1 MASPKNKTANSS
13 TTKNNKFWNF
23 VARDE
28 QANAP
33 AELVLYGDIS
43 SETSW
48 YDDEITPKQFDADLK
63 ALGDVDEITVRI
75 NSGGGDVFAANAIYT
90 RLKDHKA
97 RINVKIDGWAAS
109 AATII
114 AMAGDTIQIPANGV
128 FMIHNPKM
136 GVLGYYSAAEFDKL
150 SAELAVIKQSII
162 NAYCLKTGKKSE
174 EISDLMDIE
183 TWYDGKQAVDGG
195 FCTELMFDD
204 VTTEV
209 EDATHIVVNSVQM
222 SLKDYKNLPQVLK
235 EQRENTANLS
245 QTAENMLFN
254 CRNSGSFTN
263 NTPTALSP
271 KPTEKG
277 ADEMEIKT
285 VDELKAAY
293 PELTAQIENAAIAAE
308 RKRIKDIESVSLA
321 GYEKITNAAKF
332 ENPISSGELAMQIIA
347 EQKKQNA
354 DYTANVE
361 ADVVDSGV
369 NGVAPENHEAA
380 NNAGDDSKE
389 NPYMKAINKVLPERK
404 EG

>member
-1 MASPKNKTANSS
+1 MANQTAPNKPKNNR
-13 TTKNNKFWNF
+13 FWDF
-23 VARDE
+23 VARNSEADT
-28 QANAP
+28 P
-33 AELVLYGDIS
+33 AELILYGDIS
-43 SETSW
+43 SGNSW
-48 YDDEITPKQFDADLK
+48 YDDEITPKQFDKELK

-97 RINVKIDGWAAS
+97 KINVKIDGWAAS

-114 AMAGDTIQIPANGV
+114 AMAGDTIQIPASGV

-174 EISDLMDIE
+174 EISNLMDIE
-183 TWYDGKQAVDGG
+183 TWFDGKQAVDNG

-209 EDATHIVVNSVQM
+209 EDATHIVVNSVHM
-222 SLKDYKNLPQVLK
+222 SLKDYKNFPKILK
-235 EQRENTANLS
+235 EQHENTENLN
-245 QTAENMLFN
+245 QTAANMLFN
-254 CRNSGSFTN
+254 CHNSGSFTN
-263 NTPTALSP
+263 KTPTALP
-271 KPTEKG
+271 QPTEKG

-285 VDELKAAY
+285 VNELKAAY

-347 EQKKQNA
+347 EQKKQKA
-354 DYTANVE
+354 AYTANVE
-361 ADVVDSGV
+361 ADVADSGV
-369 NGVAPENHEAA
+369 NDVSPENHEAA
-380 NNAGDDSKE
+380 NNAADSKE
-389 NPYMKAINKVLPERK
+389 DPFMKAINKVLPERK

>member
-1 MASPKNKTANSS
+1 MANGSATG
-13 TTKNNKFWNF
+13 NNKFWNF
-23 VARDE
+23 VAQNE

-43 SETSW
+43 SENSW
-48 YDDEITPKQFDADLK
+48 YDDEITPKQFDEELK

-97 RINVKIDGWAAS
+97 KINVKIDGWAAS
-109 AATII
+109 AATVI

-150 SAELAVIKQSII
+150 SAELAVIKQSIV

-222 SLKDYKNLPQVLK
+222 SLKDYKNLPQALK
-235 EQRENTANLS
+235 KQRENTANLS

-263 NTPTALSP
+263 TTTALSP
-271 KPTEKG
+271 KSTEKG
-277 ADEMEIKT
+277 EEDMEIKT
-285 VDELKAAY
+285 ADELKAAY
-293 PELTAQIENAAIAAE
+293 PELTAQIENAAVAAE

-332 ENPISSGELAMQIIA
+332 ENPISSGELATQIIA

-369 NGVAPENHEAA
+369 NGVASENHEAA
-380 NNAGDDSKE
+380 NNAGDDGKE

-404 EG
+404 DG